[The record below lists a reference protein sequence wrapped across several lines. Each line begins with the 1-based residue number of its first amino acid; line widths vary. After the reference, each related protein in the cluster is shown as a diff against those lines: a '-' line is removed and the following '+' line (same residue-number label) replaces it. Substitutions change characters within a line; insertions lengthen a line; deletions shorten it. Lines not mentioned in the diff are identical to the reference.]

1 MRNAAFVYSERFDE
15 LKYPASCP
23 FNISRAPETKKI
35 LESMSL
41 LEGENKTVIGAAEA
55 KRMELKKFHTARYL
69 HTLKSA
75 SKGRFEAEAFSMGIG
90 TPDCPVFEQMYE
102 YSALACGASLKG
114 ADLILSGQAE
124 LVFNPSGGLHH
135 SGPEKAAGFC
145 YMNDVALACII
156 LSEAGKKVLYL
167 DVDVHHGDGVQD
179 AFYSRNDVMTISFHQ
194 DGRTLF
200 PGTGFVDEIG
210 TEQGKG
216 YSVNV
221 PLPLGTYDEAY
232 IQAFKAVVLPLFG
245 VFEPDVIVF
254 ELGAD
259 TLAGDPLANL
269 QLTNNTYADIIHYLL
284 GFDRPILMTGG
295 GGYNIQNTAR
305 AWAWA
310 WTALCGDD
318 DQDDMNLGLGG
329 VMLESTDWQ
338 GGLKDRELPVS
349 SQQRQLVEASIE
361 NTLRKI
367 KENIFPI
374 HGI

>member
-1 MRNAAFVYSERFDE
+1 
-15 LKYPASCP
+15 
-23 FNISRAPETKKI
+23 
-35 LESMSL
+35 
-41 LEGENKTVIGAAEA
+41 
-55 KRMELKKFHTARYL
+55 
-69 HTLKSA
+69 
-75 SKGRFEAEAFSMGIG
+75 MGIG